1 MKKIKDEQLMT
12 QESSSNGNRKEYLEA
27 ELHYD
32 RTFGDH
38 IVGAVFKYSQ
48 DKTIDTSQNGNDIMQ
63 GIDKRH
69 QGLAGRFTYG
79 WKYRYFFDF
88 NFGYNGSE
96 NFAPGHQYGFFP
108 AYSAAWNIAEEP
120 IIKKHLKWMNM
131 FKLRYSYGKV
141 GNDVVGDNDQRFP
154 YLSTFGASGGF
165 NYADI
170 GQKYEFTG
178 LSYTHYA
185 TTAVTWEIATKH
197 DIGIDFSLWDDKFTG
212 TIDYFHEQRDG
223 IYQQRNF
230 IPISVG
236 LNGAMRISTNIGSV
250 LSKGFDGNF
259 GFKQRIG
266 DVNLTLRG
274 NFTYSKSEILEYDE
288 EYSNYPYKSQRGFR
302 VDQTRGLIALGLFK
316 DYDDIRNSPKQSWG
330 DVMPGDIKYAD
341 VNGDGYVN
349 DNDIVP
355 IGATTRPNLVYG
367 FGLSGQWK
375 GIDINVLFQGSG
387 KSTFCI
393 DGPTVYPFENG
404 DWGNIL
410 TDVVK
415 SNRWILGENEDPN
428 AKYPRLSY
436 GGNSNNY
443 RASTYWLR
451 NGSYLRLK
459 NLEIGYTIPKSLVNK
474 MHLNN
479 IRIYF
484 MGTNLVTFSSF
495 KLWDPELGS
504 SNGQKYP
511 LSKSY
516 TLGLTIN
523 I

>member
-1 MKKIKDEQLMT
+1 MWRAEQNRASDGSLVMKKIKDEQLMT

-108 AYSAAWNIAEEP
+108 AYSVAWNIAEEP

-185 TTAVTWEIATKH
+185 TTAVH
-197 DIGIDFSLWDDKFTG
+197 
-212 TIDYFHEQRDG
+212 
-223 IYQQRNF
+223 
-230 IPISVG
+230 
-236 LNGAMRISTNIGSV
+236 
-250 LSKGFDGNF
+250 
-259 GFKQRIG
+259 
-266 DVNLTLRG
+266 
-274 NFTYSKSEILEYDE
+274 
-288 EYSNYPYKSQRGFR
+288 
-302 VDQTRGLIALGLFK
+302 
-316 DYDDIRNSPKQSWG
+316 
-330 DVMPGDIKYAD
+330 
-341 VNGDGYVN
+341 
-349 DNDIVP
+349 
-355 IGATTRPNLVYG
+355 
-367 FGLSGQWK
+367 
-375 GIDINVLFQGSG
+375 G
-387 KSTFCI
+387 K
-393 DGPTVYPFENG
+393 
-404 DWGNIL
+404 
-410 TDVVK
+410 
-415 SNRWILGENEDPN
+415 
-428 AKYPRLSY
+428 
-436 GGNSNNY
+436 
-443 RASTYWLR
+443 
-451 NGSYLRLK
+451 
-459 NLEIGYTIPKSLVNK
+459 
-474 MHLNN
+474 
-479 IRIYF
+479 
-484 MGTNLVTFSSF
+484 
-495 KLWDPELGS
+495 
-504 SNGQKYP
+504 
-511 LSKSY
+511 
-516 TLGLTIN
+516 
-523 I
+523 

>member
-1 MKKIKDEQLMT
+1 
-12 QESSSNGNRKEYLEA
+12 
-27 ELHYD
+27 
-32 RTFGDH
+32 
-38 IVGAVFKYSQ
+38 
-48 DKTIDTSQNGNDIMQ
+48 
-63 GIDKRH
+63 
-69 QGLAGRFTYG
+69 
-79 WKYRYFFDF
+79 
-88 NFGYNGSE
+88 
-96 NFAPGHQYGFFP
+96 
-108 AYSAAWNIAEEP
+108 
-120 IIKKHLKWMNM
+120 MNM

-415 SNRWILGENEDPN
+415 SNRWILGR
-428 AKYPRLSY
+428 K
-436 GGNSNNY
+436 
-443 RASTYWLR
+443 
-451 NGSYLRLK
+451 
-459 NLEIGYTIPKSLVNK
+459 
-474 MHLNN
+474 
-479 IRIYF
+479 
-484 MGTNLVTFSSF
+484 
-495 KLWDPELGS
+495 
-504 SNGQKYP
+504 
-511 LSKSY
+511 
-516 TLGLTIN
+516 
-523 I
+523 

>member
-1 MKKIKDEQLMT
+1 
-12 QESSSNGNRKEYLEA
+12 
-27 ELHYD
+27 
-32 RTFGDH
+32 
-38 IVGAVFKYSQ
+38 
-48 DKTIDTSQNGNDIMQ
+48 MQ

-79 WKYRYFFDF
+79 WKYRYLFDF
-88 NFGYNGSE
+88 NFGYKGSE